1 MIDAHIKNT
10 LFFKEIADDN
20 LSDEEIYSL
29 PNSQWNDEQKKWF
42 SYTQKKFIA
51 HIDTFY
57 YSVFPDMHQLPMTE
71 WQVESMSTGVK
82 AFLEQIREYKDT
94 CSLTK
99 KSVEVFSDLFQGV
112 YMQPFGCFD
121 NMYRYK
127 IGIKDKF
134 DIFITDYLPNAD
146 TPPIF
151 VQIRSASLWLD
162 GVTNAFDYS
171 CDIIEKMLGK
181 YGIKIARLLENRVDY
196 AYHTNYIRD
205 IANYFPQK
213 HIGHMQVSC
222 FRGGSTHFYIRDDE
236 ETFTDYFTLGSRR
249 SNNLFFRV
257 YDKTKEVIEMGYK
270 TFFFLI
276 WKEVGLINE
285 FDFYIL
291 SECARWG
298 NSWDNIDRVRAIFYL
313 QYGKD
318 VELKTKI
325 AQLLS
330 NPNTPLNQITSI
342 IKGVVPLVT
351 TVCNVEFQVKRK
363 FFSRLKIEK
372 KDCRSEREYLELGSC
387 FKTLFE
393 RNKNKYREYIYTFF
407 AQTKA
412 LNNFLTYNTLRFV
425 KYKKKY
431 LTVPRKKRPLA
442 DWWERLRSCKFLE
455 FPSIRYEYK
464 RFQSDIDRENITK
477 GLVSKMAIYSAYWTY
492 DKEQPFSASD
502 VASDIL
508 NHLNDND
515 VFNITLAQKY
525 TEKSAEKRSELR
537 KRYNLD
543 EPCHLD
549 DGEQLIFED
558 WELPY

>member
-1 MIDAHIKNT
+1 MSSS
-10 LFFKEIADDN
+10 N
-20 LSDEEIYSL
+20 LSDEEIYNL
-29 PNSQWNDEQKKWF
+29 PSSQWSDEQKKWF
-42 SYTQKKFIA
+42 SYIPSKFIA

-57 YSVFPDMHQLPMTE
+57 YSVFPDLGDLPLTE
-71 WQVESMSTGVK
+71 WQVGSIISGVK
-82 AFLEQIREYKDT
+82 SFLEQIRAYKDT
-94 CSLTK
+94 CTLTK
-99 KSVEVFSDLFQGV
+99 KSVEVFPDLFQDV

-151 VQIRSASLWLD
+151 VQLRSASLWLD

-171 CDIIEKMLGK
+171 CDIVEKMLGK
-181 YGIKIARLLENRVDY
+181 YGIKIGRLLENRVDY
-196 AYHTNYIRD
+196 AYHTNYIQD
-205 IANYFPQK
+205 ISNYFPQK
-213 HIGHMQVSC
+213 HVGHMQVSC
-222 FRGGSTHFYIRDDE
+222 FREGSTHFYIRDDE

-249 SNNLFFRV
+249 SNNVFFRV
-257 YDKTKEVIEMGYK
+257 YDKTKEVVELGYK

-276 WKEVGLINE
+276 WKEVGLISD
-285 FDFYIL
+285 FDFQIL

-298 NSWDNIDRVRAIFYL
+298 TSWDNIDRCRALFYL
-313 QYGKD
+313 EHGKD
-318 VELKTKI
+318 IEIKSKI
-325 AQLLS
+325 ANLLS
-330 NPNTPLNQITSI
+330 NPDTPLSEITSA
-342 IKGVVPLVT
+342 IKGVVPTVT

-363 FFSRLKIEK
+363 FFSRLKIDK
-372 KDCRSEREYLELGSC
+372 KDCKSERDYLELNSC
-387 FKTLFE
+387 FQTLLQ
-393 RNKNKYREYIYTFF
+393 RDKNKYREYIYTFF
-407 AQTKA
+407 AQTKS

-464 RFQSDIDRENITK
+464 RYQSDIDKNNITK
-477 GLVSKMAIYSAYWTY
+477 GLVSKMATYSAYWTY
-492 DKEQPFSASD
+492 DKEQPFSAND
-502 VASDIL
+502 VATDIL

-515 VFNITLAQKY
+515 IFNVTLAQKY
-525 TEKSAEKRSELR
+525 TEKSSEKRRELR
-537 KRYNLD
+537 RRYNLD
-543 EPCHLD
+543 EPCNPD
-549 DGEQLIFED
+549 DGEQLLLED